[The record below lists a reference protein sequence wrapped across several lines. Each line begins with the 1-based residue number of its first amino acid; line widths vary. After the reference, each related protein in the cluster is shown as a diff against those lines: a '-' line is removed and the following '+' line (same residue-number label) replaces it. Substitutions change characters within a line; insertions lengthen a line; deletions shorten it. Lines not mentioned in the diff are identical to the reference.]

1 MPCLFHHSASP
12 TAALPAAPAL
22 PVPVRPAR
30 AKRISH
36 DIKIRS
42 HIAERD
48 RATMRGDRFIF

>member
-12 TAALPAAPAL
+12 TLTA
-22 PVPVRPAR
+22 PVRPAR

-42 HIAERD
+42 HIAK
-48 RATMRGDRFIF
+48 RGRVKTRRGRFIF